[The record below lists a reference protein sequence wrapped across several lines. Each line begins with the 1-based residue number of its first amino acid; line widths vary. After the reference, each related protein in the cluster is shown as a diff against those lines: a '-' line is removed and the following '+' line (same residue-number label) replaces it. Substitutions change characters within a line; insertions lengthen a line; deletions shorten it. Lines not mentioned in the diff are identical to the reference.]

1 MIIRFL
7 PAAFTAH
14 RQQRPNAGLRDLQM
28 GINLH
33 LAGIED
39 PLFLEEPFDA
49 LIHRFL
55 APIHR
60 FLSFVH
66 RFLSFVHR
74 LLGDEHR
81 CQAAQDRFMLPQA
94 LFMRV
99 VCHRASSAAGAALLG
114 RGRFAV
120 GCDRA
125 VASSLSSWA
134 LVSLRNG
141 AMTSVAEYNW
151 ESDT

>member
-1 MIIRFL
+1 M
-7 PAAFTAH
+7 
-14 RQQRPNAGLRDLQM
+14 GL
-28 GINLH
+28 NLH
-33 LAGIED
+33 LAGIEG

-55 APIHR
+55 
-60 FLSFVH
+60 
-66 RFLSFVHR
+66 SFVHR
-74 LLGDEHR
+74 LLGDKHR

-94 LFMRV
+94 LFMRG
-99 VCHRASSAAGAALLG
+99 VCHRASSATGAALLG
-114 RGRFAV
+114 RGRSAV

-134 LVSLRNG
+134 LVSLRHG

-151 ESDT
+151 ESDP